1 MIDDDVKITIN
12 LNKLVETRAKLLTQY
27 GDYSEKIVKGEYLDE
42 NDIDRIASKLRDT
55 LTWDVLYSM
64 VDVAI
69 LEYLDIN
76 ETHYGERSIETVE
89 LTMEKERKAREKEFK
104 KNFDLVKLESQSW
117 TIDVPVRKKQMAL
130 PKNTGPGALT
140 RKAFKY
146 TAPSIEQLIEELDY
160 ITLEMG
166 GELSHTITLN
176 SSGRSSKKIIIEY
189 DIKHKEK

>member
-12 LNKLVETRAKLLTQY
+12 LNKLVETRARLQSQY
-27 GDYSEKIVKGEYLDE
+27 GDYSEKICKGEYLDE
-42 NDIDRIASKLRDT
+42 NDIDRIASNLRDT

-117 TIDVPVRKKQMAL
+117 TIDVPVRKK
-130 PKNTGPGALT
+130 
-140 RKAFKY
+140 
-146 TAPSIEQLIEELDY
+146 
-160 ITLEMG
+160 
-166 GELSHTITLN
+166 
-176 SSGRSSKKIIIEY
+176 
-189 DIKHKEK
+189 